1 MSWIRRTLRRSDE
14 PGAQLNASEE
24 PLASPE
30 VSTAA
35 PEQPPVA
42 TNGAHILI
50 PPVASANTVES
61 PYVSNLTVAIR
72 VVVGLTLSGVLVGLL
87 WAWLA
92 PSVQSVV
99 ALAKDGDRVRGYVG
113 DEADHLFIAA
123 FEMVG
128 FLFVLAVV
136 SAALVWKLR
145 PHRGPLMVAAL
156 SLGLTA
162 AAGVATG
169 VGALLV
175 HWRYGTVDVAGA
187 PVTPEHRVHYVFE
200 APGVFF
206 GHSPWQIATTILFP
220 AGIAALV
227 YAICALSARRDD
239 LGAWPP
245 VEQRYV
251 GFTDPVPTAA
261 GALPFDPSSPS
272 R

>member
-1 MSWIRRTLRRSDE
+1 VSWIRRTLRSSDE
-14 PGAQLNASEE
+14 PGEPLNASED
-24 PLASPE
+24 PVAPE
-30 VSTAA
+30 VSAAA
-35 PEQPPVA
+35 PEHQPIATDGADILVPPV
-42 TNGAHILI
+42 TT
-50 PPVASANTVES
+50 ANTVES
-61 PYVSNLTVAIR
+61 PYVSNLTAAIR
-72 VVVGLTLSGVLVGLL
+72 VVAGLTLSGLIVGLL

-99 ALAKDGDRVRGYVG
+99 ALARDGDRVRGYVG

-123 FEMVG
+123 FELVG
-128 FLFVLAVV
+128 FLFVLAVIA
-136 SAALVWKLR
+136 AALVWKLR

-162 AAGVATG
+162 AAGVAAG

-206 GHSPWQIATTILFP
+206 GHSPWQVATTILFP

-227 YAICALSARRDD
+227 YAICALSAKRDD

-245 VEQRYV
+245 VEPRYV

-261 GALPFDPSSPS
+261 GAQPVDPSPPS

>member
-1 MSWIRRTLRRSDE
+1 MGE
-14 PGAQLNASEE
+14 QLSTSEE
-24 PLASPE
+24 PVAVPE
-30 VSTAA
+30 VSAI
-35 PEQPPVA
+35 PGEQPS
-42 TNGAHILI
+42 I
-50 PPVASANTVES
+50 PPAVPANTVVS
-61 PYVSNLTVAIR
+61 PHVSNVTAAVRVVAGLALSG
-72 VVVGLTLSGVLVGLL
+72 VVVGAL

-113 DEADHLFIAA
+113 DEADHIFIAA

-136 SAALVWKLR
+136 SAALVWKMR
-145 PHRGPLMVAAL
+145 PHRGPVMAAAL

-175 HWRYGTVDVAGA
+175 HWRYGAVDVAGA
-187 PVTPEHRVHYVFE
+187 PISPEHRVHYVFE

-206 GHSPWQIATTILFP
+206 GHSPLQIATTILFP

-227 YAICALSARRDD
+227 YAICALSAKRDD

-245 VEQRYV
+245 VEPV
-251 GFTDPVPTAA
+251 FFGATDPVPTAA
-261 GALPFDPSSPS
+261 GAQPVDPSSPS
-272 R
+272 H

>member
-1 MSWIRRTLRRSDE
+1 
-14 PGAQLNASEE
+14 LNASEE
-24 PLASPE
+24 PAASPE
-30 VSTAA
+30 VSAAA
-35 PEQPPVA
+35 PEKPPVA
-42 TNGAHILI
+42 TDGADILI
-50 PPVASANTVES
+50 PPVASANAVES

-72 VVVGLTLSGVLVGLL
+72 VVVGLTLCGVLVGLL

-136 SAALVWKLR
+136 SAALVWKVR

-187 PVTPEHRVHYVFE
+187 PVTPAHRVHYVFE

-206 GHSPWQIATTILFP
+206 GHSPWQVATTILFP

-245 VEQRYV
+245 VEPGYV
-251 GFTDPVPTAA
+251 GFTDPVLTAV
-261 GALPFDPSSPS
+261 GALPVDPSSPS

>member
-1 MSWIRRTLRRSDE
+1 LREEQSEPMSTSDE
-14 PGAQLNASEE
+14 ALTA
-24 PLASPE
+24 PE
-30 VSTAA
+30 VHSTVSEAQTTESGA
-35 PEQPPVA
+35 P
-42 TNGAHILI
+42 I
-50 PPVASANTVES
+50 PPVAPTNALDS
-61 PYVSNLTVAIR
+61 PYVSNLTAAVR
-72 VVVGLTLSGVLVGLL
+72 VVVGLTLAGVLVGAM

-92 PSVQSVV
+92 PSVQTVV
-99 ALAKDGDRVRGYVG
+99 ALARDGDRVRGYVG

-136 SAALVWKLR
+136 SAVLVWKWR

-162 AAGVATG
+162 AAGVAAG
-169 VGALLV
+169 VGAVLV

-187 PVTPEHRVHYVFE
+187 PISPEHRVHYVFE

-206 GHSPWQIATTILFP
+206 GDSSWQIATTILFP

-227 YAICALSARRDD
+227 YAICALSAKRDD

-245 VEQRYV
+245 VEPTFF
-251 GFTDPVPTAA
+251 GAIDPVPTAA
-261 GALPFDPSSPS
+261 GALPVDPSSPS
-272 R
+272 Q

>member
-1 MSWIRRTLRRSDE
+1 LTT
-14 PGAQLNASEE
+14 SEE
-24 PLASPE
+24 PTAPQGDMATPGEAVNQAHAPLPAPNHIDSPH
-30 VSTAA
+30 VSNITAA
-35 PEQPPVA
+35 V
-42 TNGAHILI
+42 
-50 PPVASANTVES
+50 
-61 PYVSNLTVAIR
+61 R
-72 VVVGLTLSGVLVGLL
+72 VVVGLALSGVLVGAS

-128 FLFVLAVV
+128 FLSVLAVV
-136 SAALVWKLR
+136 SAVLVWKLR

-206 GHSPWQIATTILFP
+206 GHSPWQVATTILFP

-227 YAICALSARRDD
+227 YAIGALSAKRDD

-245 VEQRYV
+245 VEPVYV
-251 GFTDPVPTAA
+251 GFIDPVPTVA
-261 GALPFDPSSPS
+261 GALPVDPSAPS

>member
-1 MSWIRRTLRRSDE
+1 LREEQSEPMSTSDE
-14 PGAQLNASEE
+14 ALTA
-24 PLASPE
+24 PE
-30 VSTAA
+30 VHSTVSEDRTTESGA
-35 PEQPPVA
+35 P
-42 TNGAHILI
+42 I
-50 PPVASANTVES
+50 PPVTPTNAFDS
-61 PYVSNLTVAIR
+61 PYVSNLTAAVR
-72 VVVGLTLSGVLVGLL
+72 VVVGLTLAGVLVGAM

-92 PSVQSVV
+92 PSVQTVV
-99 ALAKDGDRVRGYVG
+99 ALARDGDRVRGYVG

-136 SAALVWKLR
+136 SAVLVWKWR

-156 SLGLTA
+156 SLGLSA
-162 AAGVATG
+162 AAGVAAG
-169 VGALLV
+169 VGAVLV

-187 PVTPEHRVHYVFE
+187 PISPEHRVHYVFE

-227 YAICALSARRDD
+227 YAICALSAKRDD

-245 VEQRYV
+245 IEPTFF
-251 GFTDPVPTAA
+251 GAIGPVPTAA
-261 GALPFDPSSPS
+261 GALPVDPSSPS
-272 R
+272 P